1 MTPEAPVSLAAIWLL
16 GVALGLT
23 ACTVTCLPFM
33 ATWALGRSDDGR
45 VAVPDTLS
53 FLAGR
58 FFAYT
63 GLGGLAGALGAWF
76 VQALAGGVGHLAIGL
91 SSLLAALWLAWPRRA
106 GASAG
111 CASLRSSGLA
121 SPFLMG
127 VSLTLI
133 PCAPLSTLLASCAAS
148 ASWLSGMRYG
158 AAFASGAVL
167 TPMLVL
173 IPAAAGLG
181 KVLRSNA
188 SWLGPWLRYGAA
200 LVLLLLGG
208 KRISLFDEHWALA
221 ACLLTA
227 LLLALAHLAPRADKR
242 RHQIIPIKSLG

>member
-1 MTPEAPVSLAAIWLL
+1 MPETSVSLVSIWLL

-58 FFAYT
+58 FCAYT
-63 GLGGLAGALGAWF
+63 GLGSLAGALGAWF
-76 VQALAGGVGHLAIGL
+76 VQALAGGLGHLAIGL
-91 SSLLAALWLAWPRRA
+91 SSWLAALWLAWPRRA

-111 CASLRSSGLA
+111 CAGLRSSGLA

-133 PCAPLSTLLASCAAS
+133 PCVPLSTLLASCAAS
-148 ASWLSGMRYG
+148 ESWLSGMRYG

-188 SWLGPWLRYGAA
+188 SWLGSWLRYGAA
-200 LVLLLLGG
+200 LVLLLLAG
-208 KRISLFDEHWALA
+208 KRISLLDESWAMA
-221 ACLLTA
+221 GCLLCF
-227 LLLALAHLAPRADKR
+227 LLLALACLVSSSGKPAR
-242 RHQIIPIKSLG
+242 RIIPIKLLG